1 MSAPEKM
8 SEAQM
13 RAVLIAFAEAEA
25 RKLGVDPTG
34 MQIDEDLLL
43 QVQDF
48 AQAAAAARDAQWQA
62 RLDAAV
68 MAERAAC
75 AQACE
80 DALTLHGVHSNFIC
94 ARYIKHRTA

>member
-8 SEAQM
+8 SDEQIAGTLGFSVM
-13 RAVLIAFAEAEA
+13 TPNAIAYLAMGRAIE
-25 RKLGVDPTG
+25 
-34 MQIDEDLLL
+34 
-43 QVQDF
+43 
-48 AQAAAAARDAQWQA
+48 AARDAQWQA

-68 MAERAAC
+68 MEERAAC

-94 ARYIKHRTA
+94 ARYIKRRTT